1 MFIVRFAL
9 TFLTILIL
17 SEVVLMSPMLP
28 GQDEIATDAGVRMEQ
43 VDDIVHQDTGEEMK
57 IVGNLD

>member
-28 GQDEIATDAGVRMEQ
+28 GQDEIATDAGVRIEQ
-43 VDDIVHQDTGEEMK
+43 VDDIHQNTGEEMK